1 MRIVVVMVAMAY
13 KCNCRCCEGKK
24 YVSYSTIKRHASDY
38 GVMETQDISDDSQ
51 GMLSKYY

>member
-24 YVSYSTIKRHASDY
+24 YVSYSTIKRHACDY
-38 GVMETQDISDDSQ
+38 GVMETQDISDDSAD
-51 GMLSKYY
+51 KRTC